1 MKKLNRYLV
10 EYCKIKNIKSYIIQ
24 LNNKMI
30 TFINANNEIIEK
42 SLNYIKQE
50 IAYIFNIKIKHL
62 RA

>member
-1 MKKLNRYLV
+1 MNKLNKYLK

-42 SLNYIKQE
+42 SLNFIKQE
-50 IAYIFNIKIKHL
+50 ISFLFNVKIKKL
-62 RA
+62 GA